1 MQVLQKAKARLLKA
15 RSKLVLGFGSKCF
28 GNKTTVSPRGACF
41 DTDSKPDTPKTEG
54 PCIILFFYYGAIG
67 SGYNRFHIYPTSR
80 SDVEVLATLWAH
92 SIDSDD

>member
-1 MQVLQKAKARLLKA
+1 MRFHLQPSLPALPQPSLPALPQDLKRRMQVLQKAKARLLKA

-54 PCIILFFYYGAIG
+54 PCIILFLLW
-67 SGYNRFHIYPTSR
+67 GYRFG
-80 SDVEVLATLWAH
+80 L
-92 SIDSDD
+92 